1 MKGSINAEGGEGDAD
16 DVVREEKV
24 GHERDDQS
32 RVKGVTPN
40 GLSSFTPSEAQR
52 LNQGSSPIWEGMNHQ
67 VRSTQQ
73 SSPSKE
79 SASTKKSCPL
89 KSNFLYPITKHTI
102 LRSVSTIK
110 ECISAK
116 CAMPEHTQGGTRPT
130 SEKEPTIKSPVVH
143 SFIQANEK
151 KSNKMKDITSIQMPA
166 HRNVSTFAKRNPQQ
180 ILKSYIY
187 MINSERNNFYLN
199 TECTDKK
206 GHKNKFPPHI
216 LKERILNFS
225 KRPRDIISKLSNNCS
240 SGNNLEKNKKK
251 IKVDKEEEND
261 DVILL
266 DGDQNL
272 PCRSG
277 ENGPKSSNT
286 GNNNLVEG
294 YNKRKNTCGSNT
306 FSFLKIPFAVKQ
318 KDGKI
323 TAKRSGIAIAGA
335 GIKNKQSS
343 ANHTSGEKSDSVKNA
358 SFKKIFS
365 AEEMHKIELNYDN
378 NFSGIEK
385 KEEEKVK
392 DFYCKFYKCTQ
403 AAQKRSETNPG
414 CASDA
419 ANLQTSCLR
428 TLDAPSKY
436 CKSCRKFL
444 KLLISHG
451 TKYKGTLVGINF
463 IHPDAQNILYVYKC
477 DKQHEFNLSLFHI
490 MHNLWCPHDYCLFEC
505 KGKNKKSYAT
515 EFFRLKELDT
525 MEKQKDLFLQAK
537 IFCLVDPE
545 NALPDSSE
553 NAGAECTDDVERI
566 IRNANDPWEV
576 LQIKKFSKM
585 KLCDKELKRKAR
597 TNYRALAL
605 KVHPDKNKSKN
616 ATLAMNILTNSMKA
630 ITSAWKH
637 FLV

>member
-1 MKGSINAEGGEGDAD
+1 MKGSTNAEGGEGDAD
-16 DVVREEKV
+16 DVVREENM

-32 RVKGVTPN
+32 GAKSVTQSGLGSVTPN
-40 GLSSFTPSEAQR
+40 GLSNLPHSGAQR
-52 LNQGSSPIWEGMNHQ
+52 LNEGAPPKGAEMNHHVKITQPSSP
-67 VRSTQQ
+67 R
-73 SSPSKE
+73 KE
-79 SASTKKSCPL
+79 SASAKKSCPL
-89 KSNFLYPITKHTI
+89 KSNFLKPITKHTM
-102 LRSVSTIK
+102 LRSVSAIR
-110 ECISAK
+110 ECTSAK
-116 CAMPEHTQGGTRPT
+116 CALREHHQGGTRPI
-130 SEKEPTIKSPVVH
+130 SEIEPTIKSPVMH
-143 SFIQANEK
+143 SFPTNEK
-151 KSNKMKDITSIQMPA
+151 KKNKMKNITPIQIPA
-166 HRNVSTFAKRNPQQ
+166 HRNVSTFVKRNPQQ
-180 ILKSYIY
+180 ILKSYIH
-187 MINSERNNFYLN
+187 MMNNERNNFYLN
-199 TECTDKK
+199 GECADKK
-206 GHKNKFPPHI
+206 GHKNKYPPFL

-225 KRPRDIISKLSNNCS
+225 KRPRDIISKLSNARS

-251 IKVDKEEEND
+251 MKVDREEKND

-277 ENGPKSSNT
+277 ENGPKSGNT

-294 YNKRKNTCGSNT
+294 NNKGKHTGGSST
-306 FSFLKIPFAVKQ
+306 FSSLKIPLAVKR

-323 TAKRSGIAIAGA
+323 TVKRNSIAIA
-335 GIKNKQSS
+335 GIKNKQSC
-343 ANHTSGEKSDSVKNA
+343 ANRTSGEKIDGVKNA
-358 SFKKIFS
+358 PFKKIFS
-365 AEEMHKIELNYDN
+365 AEEAHKIELNYGN
-378 NFSGIEK
+378 NFSGMEK
-385 KEEEKVK
+385 REEAKVK

-403 AAQKRSETNPG
+403 AVKEGSEANPG

-419 ANLQTSCLR
+419 SNLQTSCLR
-428 TLDAPSKY
+428 TLDAQSKY

-451 TKYKGTLVGINF
+451 TKFKGTLVGINF
-463 IHPDAQNILYVYKC
+463 IRPDAQNVVYAYKC

-490 MHNLWCPHDYCLFEC
+490 IHNLWCPHDYCLFEC
-505 KGKNKKSYAT
+505 KGKREKNYAT

-537 IFCLVDPE
+537 MFCLLNPE

-585 KLCDKELKRKAR
+585 ELCDKELKRKAR
-597 TNYRALAL
+597 KNYRALAL
-605 KVHPDKNKSKN
+605 RVHPDKNKSKN

-630 ITSAWKH
+630 VTSA
-637 FLV
+637 